1 MFRIR
6 NFSGV
11 VALALTASLCAQ
23 QAPPPG
29 FGTRYE
35 PKPDAPAAAPPP
47 TPAKQ
52 SAAQPAGQPAAQ
64 PAQQPAAASPP
75 ATTASQPAPA
85 AVSAGGLNLQNASLT
100 EVIDI
105 LARQLKLNY
114 ILDPRVKGGVFLN
127 TYGDIKDVN
136 TRSLLELILRING
149 FGMVQVGTVARI
161 VPLTEISKLPL
172 TPQVN
177 PTNIPE
183 DERTSLN
190 LVFLKYATVDEL
202 SKLLE
207 PFLGEFAKMYTYT
220 PANLLLILDSN
231 RSMRRTME
239 LISLFDNE
247 TFTAQRVKLFE
258 VKNGRPSDL
267 AKELDGVFKSIS
279 LSEKN
284 SPIKFM
290 GLDRINTVI
299 AVASNPT
306 VFDQVETWLK
316 KLDVAVKVTAGSIDN
331 YVYRVKYGQSQAL
344 AMGIMALYGGGMY
357 GGMGGMYGGMGGYGG
372 GYGGG
377 MGGYGGG
384 MGGYGGGMGG
394 YGGGGYGGGMG
405 GYGGGY
411 GGGMGGYGGGGY
423 AIGTPSPMATP
434 VPGLGQGAT
443 GGMAGTMP
451 TDLTG
456 SYLGAAAGN
465 VAGMRIPRVVPNPFD
480 NSLLI
485 QGTPQEYE
493 GILKLLK
500 ELDVPPRQV
509 LIDAKIYEVTLTGA
523 FSSGVTAY
531 LQARKTGATGAGQL
545 PSTSRFKDSVTTS
558 LVGSATSLSA
568 GMLVGASRELLTFLQ
583 LQETS
588 GRTKVVSAPS
598 IIATDSISASINVGT
613 EVPTLTS
620 QAVSNVTVGGN
631 SQFTNQISN
640 RNSGVTLNVLAR
652 INPSGIVTL
661 VINQEISAPIAPEPG
676 SINSPSFSKRTVQ
689 TQVTVQDGDTIAI
702 GGIIN
707 ENTVSSS
714 GGLPF
719 LHRLPVIGGAFGSK
733 SYSKDRTE
741 LIIFMTPRVIYDTNQ
756 MADASEEL
764 KQGLRKLQKIVRE

>member
-1 MFRIR
+1 MIRIR
-6 NFSGV
+6 KFSGMI
-11 VALALTASLCAQ
+11 ALALTASLCAQ

-29 FGTRYE
+29 FGQRFE
-35 PKPDAPAAAPPP
+35 PKPAAPAAAPP
-47 TPAKQ
+47 A
-52 SAAQPAGQPAAQ
+52 
-64 PAQQPAAASPP
+64 PAQQPGTQPAAKPAQQPGATSAPAS
-75 ATTASQPAPA
+75 TASQPAPA

-172 TPQVN
+172 TPQIN

-190 LVFLKYATVDEL
+190 LVFLKYATVEEL

-231 RSMRRTME
+231 RSMKRTME

-267 AKELDGVFKSIS
+267 AKELDNVFKSIS

-316 KLDVAVKVTAGSIDN
+316 KLDVAVKVTAGSVDN
-331 YVYRVKYGQSQAL
+331 YVYRVKYGQSQML

-357 GGMGGMYGGMGGYGG
+357 GGMGGMYGGMGGMYGGMGGYGGGMGGYGGGMGGYGGGMGGYG

-394 YGGGGYGGGMG
+394 YGGGYTV
-405 GYGGGY
+405 
-411 GGGMGGYGGGGY
+411 
-423 AIGTPSPMATP
+423 GTPSPLASP
-434 VPGLGQGAT
+434 VPGIGQGAT

-456 SYLGAAAGN
+456 SYLGAAVGN
-465 VAGMRIPRVVPNPFD
+465 AAAMRIPRVVPNPLD

-531 LQARKTGATGAGQL
+531 LQARKTTTPGSGQL
-545 PSTSRFKDSVTTS
+545 PSTSRLKDSVTAN
-558 LVGSATSLSA
+558 LVGSATALSA

-583 LQETS
+583 LQEVS

-598 IIATDSISASINVGT
+598 IIATDSIAASINVGT

-661 VINQEISAPIAPEPG
+661 VINQEISAPIAPDPG
-676 SINSPSFSKRTVQ
+676 GINSPSFSKRTVQ

-707 ENTVSSS
+707 ENVVTSS
-714 GGLPF
+714 GGIPV
-719 LHRLPVIGGAFGSK
+719 LHRLPFIGGAFGSK

-756 MADASEEL
+756 MAEASEEL